1 MTRVVVINGH
11 PDVNPKRFC
20 DAISKAYAHSA
31 EVGGHQVV
39 RIDVAKLDFPLLRT
53 QQDFERGSVV
63 KDIQSAQTAIR
74 NAQHIVIVYPLW
86 LGTMPAILKG
96 FFEQAFRPRFAFRY
110 VDKGLPEKLLTGR
123 SVRIIITMGMP
134 AMAYRWLFFSHSLR
148 SLERNIL
155 KFAGLGP
162 IRSTLFGGVETVSN
176 EKREQWLQQVAELG
190 RNAQ

>member
-1 MTRVVVINGH
+1 MTSIVVIDGH
-11 PDVNPKRFC
+11 PDVNPKRLC
-20 DAISKAYAHSA
+20 DAISKAYADSA
-31 EVGGHQVV
+31 EAAGHQVV

-96 FFEQAFRPRFAFRY
+96 FFEQAFRPGFAFRY
-110 VDKGLPEKLLTGR
+110 VDKSLPEKLLTGR

-134 AMAYRWLFFSHSLR
+134 AMAYRWFFFAHSLR

-190 RNAQ
+190 RKAN

>member
-1 MTRVVVINGH
+1 MIRIVVINGH
-11 PDVNPKRFC
+11 PDLNPKRLC
-20 DAISKAYAHSA
+20 DAISKTYAHSA
-31 EVGGHQVV
+31 EATGHQVV

-63 KDIQSAQTAIR
+63 NDIQSAQTAIR
-74 NAQHIVIVYPLW
+74 NAQQIVIVYPLW

-96 FFEQAFRPRFAFRY
+96 FFEQAFRPGFAFRY

-134 AMAYRWLFFSHSLR
+134 AMAYRWFFFSHSLR

-176 EKREQWLQQVAELG
+176 KKREQWLQQVAELG